1 MSDRKRE
8 PGEAAIDRRIGNPEL
23 EAALTEKQDA
33 RQYDWIIILLLGLI
47 ALYVGW
53 VCRSF
58 VQDDAFITYRY
69 AKNIAN
75 GHGFVYNLHEPPV
88 LGTTTPLYTLWLA
101 LLQRLSG
108 QDIRLTSHWI
118 SIFCLWAGG
127 VLLYYLGKNGGAL
140 LAAAVSLVFISNPLL
155 AFTLGM
161 ETGFLNFILLL
172 ALASYV
178 KGKFNLTGVLLG
190 LLVLTRYE
198 TILFAGILA
207 THFLITRK
215 QIPFWSVIT
224 AGLFLTWA
232 VFAWRTFGSVI
243 PQSVSAKLVAER
255 GCPFA
260 LGAVMCWGI
269 YVAQT
274 AWYSLFLPLVMLGSY
289 VAIRSKTG
297 EQASIFILIWSIV
310 YFIGASL
317 VAGSFP
323 WYYGPLI
330 PGFAILV
337 VWGIEFLV
345 KLSSSLLSYLHLT
358 EHLVQVLQTS
368 ILITLTLSLTG
379 LELSSWPKVGE
390 IHRGQVVDARYVIY
404 REVAEW
410 LNHRASDDESLATAE
425 IGVLGYYTDM
435 KIIDLY
441 GLVTPSLTPWSAQDL
456 RDTLR
461 QAIELHAP
469 DYVLIK
475 QFLVEPLE
483 EFPEYEPVPKIGR
496 DDGLILYERTE
507 R

>member
-8 PGEAAIDRRIGNPEL
+8 PRETETERRIGNLEL
-23 EAALTEKQDA
+23 EIDLGKRGAL
-33 RQYDWIIILLLGLI
+33 QYDWIIILLLGLI

-69 AKNIAN
+69 ARNIAN

-118 SIFCLWAGG
+118 SILCLWASG
-127 VLLYYLGKNGGAL
+127 VLLYYLRKNVGVL
-140 LAAAVSLVFISNPLL
+140 LAAAVSVIFISNPLF

-161 ETGFLNFILLL
+161 ETNFLNFILLL

-178 KGKFNLTGVLLG
+178 SGKFNLTGVLLG
-190 LLVLTRYE
+190 LLILTRYE

-207 THFLITRK
+207 THFLITHKR
-215 QIPFWSVIT
+215 IPFWSAIT
-224 AGLFLTWA
+224 AGMFLVWA

-260 LGAVMCWGI
+260 LGAVMCWWI

-274 AWYSLFLPLVMLGSY
+274 PWYNLFLPLVMLGGY
-289 VAIRSKTG
+289 VAVRSKTG

-345 KLSSSLLSYLHLT
+345 GLSSLLSRYLHLT
-358 EHLVQVLQTS
+358 ERLAQMLQTS
-368 ILITLTLSLTG
+368 ILITLTLSLAG
-379 LELSSWPKVGE
+379 LELSSWTKVGE
-390 IHRGQVVDARYVIY
+390 IYQGQVVDARYVTY

-410 LNHRASDDESLATAE
+410 LNHRASDDESLAAAE

-456 RDTLR
+456 GDTLR

-475 QFLVEPLE
+475 QSLVEPLE
-483 EFPEYEPVPKIGR
+483 GFPEYKPIPKIGR
-496 DDGLILYERTE
+496 DDGLILYKRTE